1 MGEGR
6 RSHWGEWADHNNIP
20 MTEDVPVLGG
30 YTEARKKAPRIHSHD
45 QFEIGLC
52 IKGSGIFFIQ
62 DKLYP
67 FRAGDISIIFPGDI
81 HIAQSVDEEPS
92 LWTFISTDI
101 KLMFGSEL
109 RESRCEFDDLMRRK
123 PFSSGIFAPDDNKAL
138 AYIVGRI
145 SHETVDKPEGWVY
158 MTRLLFAEMIV
169 LMQRN
174 SPKVKE
180 ICDGGFDVSQEQIMP
195 AILYITN
202 NYRDDISESELAAMC
217 HISEGHLRRL
227 FVSSIGH
234 TPIQYLHKT
243 RINYACALL
252 RAKKSVAEASEAVGY
267 ATMSSFYRQFKK
279 YVGCVPGKYR

>member
-1 MGEGR
+1 MRDGK

-20 MTEDVPVLGG
+20 MTEDIPVLGG
-30 YTEARKKAPRIHSHD
+30 YSEAGKKAPRIHSHD

-92 LWTFISTDI
+92 LWIFISTDI
-101 KLMFGSEL
+101 KMMFSREL
-109 RESRCEFDDLMRRK
+109 RESRSEFDNMMRRK
-123 PFSSGIFAPDDNKAL
+123 PFSSGIFAPDDNEAL
-138 AYIVGRI
+138 AHVVRKI
-145 SHETVDKPEGWVY
+145 SRETVDKPEGWVY
-158 MTRLLFAEMIV
+158 MTRLLFAEMIL
-169 LMQRN
+169 LMSRDA
-174 SPKVKE
+174 PRVRE
-180 ICDGGFDVSQEQIMP
+180 ICENGFELSQEQIMP

-202 NYRDDISESELAAMC
+202 NYRENIGESDLAAMC

-227 FVSSIGH
+227 FVSSIGF
-234 TPIQYLHKT
+234 TPLQYLHKT

-252 RAKKSVAEASEAVGY
+252 RSKKSVAEASEAVGY
-267 ATMSSFYRQFKK
+267 ATTSSFYRQFKK